1 MNEEIKRKLEK
12 ERKISF
18 VNENLLVISHHLI
31 DKDTTEISLNQ
42 NGEIWIEKFGV
53 GYINS
58 NEKIKDIV
66 AENIIKVIASYV
78 GKTITRQDPIVDAI
92 LPSGDRF
99 VGLLYDIVEGK
110 PVFSIRKRSN
120 KIFTLDEY
128 VSKNILEEHQKNF
141 LEKAILNRKNIL
153 VIGGTGTG
161 ETTFV
166 NACLQVLNSTKD
178 RIGIIEEVRELQCT
192 AENIN
197 FFTTN
202 EYVNFKTL
210 IKANMRLNPD
220 RIILGELREGE
231 ETLALLKGWNSGH
244 PGGLSTIHANS
255 NEAGLQK
262 LEQYLDEVT
271 EKPQQA
277 MIVEAINIVVNI
289 VKENNIRKIKEISK
303 VIGYDKELK
312 RYVLEKI

>member
-1 MNEEIKRKLEK
+1 MNEEIKRNLEK
-12 ERKISF
+12 ERKIAF
-18 VNENLLVISHHLI
+18 VNENLELLKEYLE
-31 DKDTTEISLNQ
+31 DKDITEISLNES
-42 NGEIWIEKFGV
+42 GEIWIEKFGI
-53 GYINS
+53 GYIKS
-58 NEKIKDIV
+58 KTKISEIN
-66 AENIIKVIASYV
+66 AEGIIKVIASYV
-78 GKTITRQDPIVDAI
+78 GKNITREDPIVDAI
-92 LPSGDRF
+92 LPTGDRF
-99 VGLLYDIVEGK
+99 VGLLYDVVGNN

-120 KIFTLDEY
+120 KIFKLEEY
-128 VSKNILEEHQKNF
+128 VTTGMLKQSEMEFLVNAILE
-141 LEKAILNRKNIL
+141 RKNIL

-161 ETTFV
+161 KTTFV
-166 NACLQVLNSTKD
+166 NACLQVLNDTKD

-192 AENIN
+192 ADNIN

-202 EYVNFKTL
+202 EYVNFKAL

-271 EKPQQA
+271 EKPQSS
-277 MIVEAINIVVNI
+277 MIVEAVNIVVNI
-289 VKENNIRKIKEISK
+289 VKENHIRKIKEISK
-303 VIGYDKELK
+303 VIGYDKENK
-312 RYVLEKI
+312 KYILEKI